1 MVSRDLGCPPSEWVK
16 TRAVTT
22 LSLIL
27 HQGCL
32 QGWRG
37 TWKCWGGEM
46 ASPVGWQWWLSTDAC
61 SRTSW
66 VRCTCNDPLD
76 KYLLGAGNMPG
87 IGDTEMKVEL
97 MTISIPGVGLQI
109 GEKAYKTLS
118 DLNPVTS
125 PLQLPVFYPVFPLTA
140 PDTLASLL
148 FL

>member
-1 MVSRDLGCPPSEWVK
+1 
-16 TRAVTT
+16 
-22 LSLIL
+22 
-27 HQGCL
+27 
-32 QGWRG
+32 
-37 TWKCWGGEM
+37 
-46 ASPVGWQWWLSTDAC
+46 
-61 SRTSW
+61 
-66 VRCTCNDPLD
+66 
-76 KYLLGAGNMPG
+76 MPG

-97 MTISIPGVGLQI
+97 MTISIPGGGLQI